1 VTVRSP
7 HVSAA
12 RSATART
19 GIAITVIGA
28 VLVAGMGLAG
38 WSTGAWMAGALLLF
52 VAAFCFRGSGSAS
65 PVDAPIGTPSVL
77 PALDTP
83 AVPAPE
89 PPVRQAEPAP
99 PAIDP
104 RVGQH
109 LTDGSAALAELLGST
124 RGYANSVATAGSAL
138 DIARSGSFQ
147 IIGQNSELM
156 DISDRISGVVDLI
169 RAIAKQTNL
178 LALNATIE
186 AARAGDAGRSF
197 AVVAGEVRKLADNS
211 RAATATIDSIV
222 TEIRDITQATDEVA
236 NAAADSIEQSREVI
250 AVLNDGIQATGQQIQ
265 SVQAL
270 VEAAQSA
277 IGAGEG
283 RRP

>member
-1 VTVRSP
+1 
-7 HVSAA
+7 
-12 RSATART
+12 
-19 GIAITVIGA
+19 VIGV
-28 VLVAGMGLAG
+28 VLVAGMGLAD
-38 WSTGAWMAGALLLF
+38 WSTGAWVSGALLLS
-52 VAAFCFRGSGSAS
+52 AAGLCFRGSGSALS
-65 PVDAPIGTPSVL
+65 VDAPVDLPPVL
-77 PALDTP
+77 PALDTAP
-83 AVPAPE
+83 AISAPE
-89 PPVRQAEPAP
+89 LPVRRAEPAP

-109 LTDGSAALAELLGST
+109 LTDGSAALRELLGST
-124 RGYANSVATAGSAL
+124 QGYADSVSTAGSAL
-138 DIARSGSFQ
+138 DLARSGSFQ

-169 RAIAKQTNL
+169 RGIAKQTNL

-236 NAAADSIEQSREVI
+236 NAAAGSIEQSREVI
-250 AVLNDGIQATGQQIQ
+250 AVLNDGIQTTAERIQ
-265 SVQAL
+265 SVQAS
-270 VEAAQSA
+270 VAAAQSA
-277 IGAGEG
+277 IGEGEG